1 MDFLKK
7 TPVAIVLTVLIVAL
21 CCVLGHQRAVAQL
34 DHPQSNIQSDD
45 RAAGESSLNYYLN
58 WIDDGAGLFSTN
70 ACDEIA
76 RRNLALDTTYSSLC
90 AIQTLTYLNG
100 QDIQDYAEQTAEDI
114 ELSSRDMLLV
124 ADTDSQSWYVV
135 YGSDIASYVESSDDL
150 SGIFRR
156 HLDEE
161 FFTGNSDAVVVD
173 LYEEL
178 SDWYADNLPANPD
191 QGNSIFQSDPKVR
204 TITLGAI
211 VSGILFALL
220 SNIWWIVLLLLVL
233 NWIDHARFERYRAR
247 TPMCGPM
254 GMGAPILFRPILFWH
269 RPGSRWFTRMWD
281 RPVPPPDDHD
291 DWPHGPGGFGRG
303 GGFGGFGGRSG
314 RGGGFGGFGGFGG
327 SGRGGGFGGFG
338 GSNRGGGFGGFGGS
352 GRGGGFGGF
361 GRSNRGGGF
370 GGFGGSN
377 RGGGFGGFGGGGSRG
392 GGFGGGGRGGG
403 FGR

>member
-7 TPVAIVLTVLIVAL
+7 TPVAIALTALIVAL
-21 CCVLGHQRAVAQL
+21 CCVLGYQRAVAQL

-114 ELSSRDMLLV
+114 ELGSRDMLLV
-124 ADTDSQSWYVV
+124 AETDSQSWYVV
-135 YGSDIASYVESSDDL
+135 YGSDIASYVEASSDL

-156 HLDEE
+156 HMDEE
-161 FFTGNSDAVVVD
+161 FFTGSSDAVVVD

-247 TPMCGPM
+247 SPMGGPM

-291 DWPHGPGGFGRG
+291 DFFGPHGPGGPGGFGGFGRG
-303 GGFGGFGGRSG
+303 GGFGGRSG

-327 SGRGGGFGGFG
+327 S
-338 GSNRGGGFGGFGGS
+338 NRGGGFGGS

-361 GRSNRGGGF
+361 GGGRGG
-370 GGFGGSN
+370 
-377 RGGGFGGFGGGGSRG
+377 GGGFGGFGGGGSRG
-392 GGFGGGGRGGG
+392 GGFGGGGGRGGG

>member
-124 ADTDSQSWYVV
+124 AETDSQSWYVV

-247 TPMCGPM
+247 TPMGGPM

-338 GSNRGGGFGGFGGS
+338 GSNRGGGFGGFGG
-352 GRGGGFGGF
+352 
-361 GRSNRGGGF
+361 
-370 GGFGGSN
+370 
-377 RGGGFGGFGGGGSRG
+377 GGSRG